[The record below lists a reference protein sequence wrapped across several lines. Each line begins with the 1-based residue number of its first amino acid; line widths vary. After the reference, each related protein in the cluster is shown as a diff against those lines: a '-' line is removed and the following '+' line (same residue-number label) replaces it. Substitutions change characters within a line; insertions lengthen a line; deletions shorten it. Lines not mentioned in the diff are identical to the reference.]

1 MAGQQTN
8 EWKLGL
14 FVVTSIMVGLASILW
29 LGANRFEREIIS
41 AWTYFDESVQGL
53 EAGSAVKFRGVL
65 IGNVSQIRVAPDHR
79 RVAVL
84 MHINAD
90 VLSALGLRREGQR
103 DDPGGPFVPPDV
115 RVQLASSGLTGG
127 KYLSIDKFDPT
138 KTKLPELPFPVPW
151 NYVPATPSTLKS
163 VEETVLKLAV
173 DVPQAIADARE
184 LFHDA
189 RRFLVEIDPKGL
201 THEAQALMSE
211 TRQTVAAVDGPAL
224 AAKVDGLLTALDRTA
239 NRVDALAA
247 DLGRLTGE
255 EGELTA
261 LVADAREVTRT
272 VNDAI
277 ERADLAATTASLRDT
292 SGSVGGLTR
301 DLGAMSRDL
310 RQALTSL
317 RDAAD
322 KVARLAEVLERDPGS
337 LIHGRSPGAAGPGG
351 RR

>member
-14 FVVTSIMVGLASILW
+14 FVVTTLMVGLASIVW
-29 LGANRFEREIIS
+29 LGANRFQREIIS

-53 EAGSAVKFRGVL
+53 ETGSAVKFRGVL
-65 IGNVSQIRVAPDHR
+65 IGNVAQISVAPDQR

-90 VLSALGLRREGQR
+90 VLSALGLRKKGQK
-103 DDPGGPFVPPDV
+103 DDQSQPFVPPDV
-115 RVQLASSGLTGG
+115 RVQLAAAGLTGG
-127 KYLSIDKFDPT
+127 KFLSIDKFDPQ
-138 KTKLPELPFPVPW
+138 KTKLPELPFVVPW
-151 NYVPATPSTLKS
+151 NYVPATPSMLKS

-173 DVPQAIADARE
+173 DVPQAIADARD
-184 LFHDA
+184 LFHEA
-189 RRFLVEIDPKGL
+189 KRFLTDIDAKGL
-201 THEAQALMSE
+201 SGEARALMTE
-211 TRQTVAAVDGPAL
+211 TRRTVAAVDAPAL
-224 AAKVDGLLTALDRTA
+224 AAKVDDLLTTLDRA
-239 NRVDALAA
+239 AARLDALGA
-247 DLGRLTGE
+247 DLSRFTGE
-255 EGELTA
+255 EGELTG
-261 LVADAREVTRT
+261 LIADAREVTRT

-277 ERADLAATTASLRDT
+277 ERADVPATAASLRDT

-337 LIHGRSPGAAGPGG
+337 LLHGRSAGAAGPGG

>member
-14 FVVTSIMVGLASILW
+14 FVVTALMVGLASIVW
-29 LGANRFEREIIS
+29 LGANRFERKIIS

-53 EAGSAVKFRGVL
+53 EVGSAVKFRGVL
-65 IGNVSQIRVAPDHR
+65 IGNAAQIRVAPDHR

-84 MHINAD
+84 MHINAE
-90 VLSALGLRREGQR
+90 VLSALGLRGEGQR
-103 DDPGGPFVPPDV
+103 EDTSRPFVPPDV
-115 RVQLASSGLTGG
+115 RVQLASAGLTGG
-127 KYLSIDKFDPT
+127 KFLSIDKFDPK
-138 KTKLPELPFPVPW
+138 KTPLPELPFPVPW

-163 VEETVLKLAV
+163 VEETVLKLAN

-184 LFHDA
+184 LFQDA
-189 RRFLVEIDPKGL
+189 RRFLVDLDAKGL
-201 THEAQALMSE
+201 SGEAQALMSE
-211 TRQTVAAVDGPAL
+211 TRATVAAVDAPAL
-224 AAKVDGLLTALDRTA
+224 AAKVDALLSTLDRTA
-239 NRVDALAA
+239 ARIDALAA
-247 DLGRLTGE
+247 DVNRFTGE
-255 EGELTA
+255 EGQLTG
-261 LVADAREVTRT
+261 LITDARAVTRT
-272 VNDAI
+272 VNEAI

>member
-1 MAGQQTN
+1 MSGQQTN

-14 FVVTSIMVGLASILW
+14 FVVTSIMVGLGSIIW

-65 IGNVSQIRVAPDHR
+65 IGNVAQIRVAPDHR

-84 MHINAD
+84 MHINAE
-90 VLSALGLRREGQR
+90 VLSALGLRREGQT
-103 DDPGGPFVPPDV
+103 DDPVGPFVPPDV

-127 KYLSIDKFDPT
+127 KFLSIDKFDPA

-184 LFHDA
+184 LFQDA
-189 RRFLVEIDPKGL
+189 RRFLVDVDPKGL
-201 THEAQALMSE
+201 SGEAQALMRD
-211 TRQTVAAVDGPAL
+211 TRQAVAAVDAPAL
-224 AAKVDGLLTALDRTA
+224 AAKVDAILSSLDRTA
-239 NRVDALAA
+239 TRVDALAA
-247 DLGRLTGE
+247 DLSRFTGE
-255 EGELTA
+255 EGQLTA

-277 ERADLAATTASLRDT
+277 ERADIAATTASLRET
-292 SGSVGGLTR
+292 SGSVGGLSR